1 MKNSPANKVTV
12 HKFTNIYFLRHP
24 YSYSTVWI
32 MKICYG
38 VTAHITHFR
47 FLPISPLIFA
57 TVQKFALDYLRDQ
70 QILTPPCEWGWVVV
84 VPLLGTTLEVEE
96 SPGMVWRDACGHDA
110 MARCSPMDGG
120 CCCKVWRTSSSVS
133 PHNSLGREG
142 GACGYFLAIPP
153 PSHSRLS
160 GHIRLF
166 CTYSSPHFGIHSVVI
181 V

>member
-1 MKNSPANKVTV
+1 
-12 HKFTNIYFLRHP
+12 
-24 YSYSTVWI
+24 
-32 MKICYG
+32 
-38 VTAHITHFR
+38 
-47 FLPISPLIFA
+47 
-57 TVQKFALDYLRDQ
+57 
-70 QILTPPCEWGWVVV
+70 
-84 VPLLGTTLEVEE
+84 
-96 SPGMVWRDACGHDA
+96 

-166 CTYSSPHFGIHSVVI
+166 CTYSSPHFGIHSVVSVEHVSI
-181 V
+181 DRTFLYILELLALYSLLKILIALLPILDYYYIIDTNVCALTLKDKREHCFCSQFSINI